1 MNISHTCCVSLVG
14 FDWGPSPSPLC
25 MNVGLN
31 IHQMLSQK
39 LYPLLSAAH
48 KCRNGAP
55 PAQARGAQPQIEPA
69 ACAMQL
75 WIYLGC
81 TPAMSEGVML
91 CSISVWIEKGS
102 HQANLLHLQ
111 HPPAALLLPA
121 GYLLSLST
129 LGGPHPPLLSS
140 LTVSPEL
147 LTCIWRAGWRGG
159 GGRRSGARRE
169 VF

>member
-1 MNISHTCCVSLVG
+1 M
-14 FDWGPSPSPLC
+14 
-25 MNVGLN
+25 
-31 IHQMLSQK
+31 QK
-39 LYPLLSAAH
+39 
-48 KCRNGAP
+48 RGP

-91 CSISVWIEKGS
+91 CSVSVWIEKGS

-121 GYLLSLST
+121 GYLLSLAT

-169 VF
+169 VFWCMVHHTCFNHSVSQTAPRRGLLQHITEYTQLVI